1 MTGFNRAIWK
11 YGMILCRPGDHEEDA
26 IHLLA
31 EIYTI
36 EGKAVFSKASITSP
50 EELAMAHRDVTSD
63 CVNRWFYD
71 NGEFEWK
78 HCEMVKEF
86 RWHWEKT
93 NPDE

>member
-50 EELAMAHRDVTSD
+50 EELAMAYRDVTSD
-63 CVNRWFYD
+63 GVNRWFYD